1 MSDKEGVTSMT
12 HNRTVRERVRV
23 GVSELQVAIAGNG
36 LLPAADTAACCCC
49 CSSCAKKH
57 TS

>member
-1 MSDKEGVTSMT
+1 MT